1 MGVRVTRISVRDGRQ
16 EWEAAPLNLKSAKSL
31 AFPTDLEPGG
41 LHKRTATTHGAV
53 SQDASLSD
61 ENGCEAVFC
70 ATVFLAR
77 ALLGWQAM
85 RPLLRPLL
93 VVLTLAPSLLAL
105 DPNLSLGRYRMREW
119 GANAGLP
126 QRTVTDL
133 LLDTQGFLWVAT
145 QNGLARFDGH
155 DFTNFYLD
163 PQGDVRD
170 VFEDG
175 YMACLLQD
183 RRGTLWIGTR
193 SSGLVRFRDG
203 VFDRFRE
210 ADGLPADYVTS
221 LAEDAAGRLW
231 VGTPAGLVVR
241 TEAGF
246 APAPAG
252 LAEKP
257 VQHLLYDSR
266 QRLWVAGQ
274 SGLSVLVDG
283 AVNPRP
289 GDGCFQEHTIHAL
302 TQRRNGELW
311 VGTAEDGLWV
321 GFDSGEQAVMRF
333 SKLADQPAGLEVQAF
348 CEDRDGNLWLGT
360 TRHGIMQFF
369 EGTLRGFEGPKALR
383 HLRIMSMVEDQEGGL
398 WVGTRNGFFQYYT
411 GRFFSIGKDQGLIAS
426 QLWSV
431 CEAPDGVIWMGS
443 EGAGLVRWDKK
454 SFRHYTREQGMPAD
468 AVLSVWVTRANEVWA
483 GTRKGVAHL
492 RQGRLRTLTREDG
505 LAGSYTRAITED
517 SQGRI
522 WLGSKSGVTL
532 YDQGAMVLLTEE
544 NGLVANVVRAFFEDR
559 DGDMW
564 IATDHGLS
572 RYRDGRLTNYTTA
585 DGLINDSV
593 RALHQSEDG
602 ALWIGTYGGLSRY
615 RDGRFSGITHHQGL
629 FQDIIFKVLEDDY
642 GVLWMTSHDGFF
654 SAPIAELNDIL
665 DGRKERLT
673 SHIGAT
679 TKDRDLVECNG
690 GSSPCGWKAGDGTL
704 LLPSMR
710 GLLILDP
717 GYQGDPAWMPPT
729 YITRILVN
737 GRTQPRNQPLTLAS
751 GVSRLEFHFS
761 GISFRQP
768 QNVRYRV
775 MLEGYDSG
783 WDEIGDRRFQYYR
796 DLPPGTYRF
805 RLQSA
810 VEEDRWHESNDVPL
824 VTVVPAWYERTTFWV
839 AAVLLVVVLVIYG
852 HRYRMAHLKQRGRQL
867 EALVQARTEALEK
880 ANHELQATQEN
891 LVKAAHLAGMAEISA
906 DVIHNLGNGL
916 NSVNVAGALIK
927 EHCEKLPVSKLL
939 RVIGLMEGNR
949 QELADFLSHD
959 ERGRKVV
966 PFIKSNLLALD
977 RGRKRLENEVDGL
990 VEKTRAMNK
999 IIFAQQALTEN
1010 RDQYEDVGII
1020 DMVEQVLV
1028 LQEESLREHHIRL
1041 VTDFEDRPT
1050 VRVHKTKFLRAIGNL
1065 VKNAWE
1071 STMMCDPDEKEVRIH
1086 TFQPDPAW
1094 VRLEIIDNGTG
1105 IPAEDITRV
1114 FHQGY
1119 STKPHGHGFSLHYCG
1134 NVISEMKGRITVQ
1147 SQGVGKG
1154 ATFRVD
1160 LPVVG

>member
-1 MGVRVTRISVRDGRQ
+1 MT
-16 EWEAAPLNLKSAKSL
+16 
-31 AFPTDLEPGG
+31 
-41 LHKRTATTHGAV
+41 
-53 SQDASLSD
+53 
-61 ENGCEAVFC
+61 
-70 ATVFLAR
+70 
-77 ALLGWQAM
+77 ALLV
-85 RPLLRPLL
+85 L
-93 VVLTLAPSLLAL
+93 VAPALAL
-105 DPNLSLGRYRMREW
+105 DPNLSLVQYRMREW
-119 GANAGLP
+119 GANTGLP

-133 LLDTQGFLWVAT
+133 VLDNRGFLWVAT

-155 DFTNFYLD
+155 NFTNFYLD
-163 PQGDVRD
+163 DQGRVRD

-183 RRGTLWIGTR
+183 KRGTLWIGTR
-193 SSGLVRFRDG
+193 SSGLVRLRDG
-203 VFDRFRE
+203 VFDRFRVG
-210 ADGLPADYVTS
+210 DGLPANYVTS
-221 LAEDAAGRLW
+221 LAEDAEGRLW
-231 VGTPAGLVVR
+231 VGTPEGLVVR
-241 TEAGF
+241 DESGF
-246 APAPAG
+246 TPAPTA
-252 LAEKP
+252 LAELP
-257 VQHLLYDSR
+257 VHHLFYDSR

-274 SGLSVLVDG
+274 TGLSVLEKGQV
-283 AVNPRP
+283 VQRP
-289 GDGCFQEHTIHAL
+289 AAGRLQERTIHAFH
-302 TQRRNGELW
+302 QGRNGELW
-311 VGTAEDGLWV
+311 VGTAEDGVWV
-321 GFDSGEQAVMRF
+321 GREDEDTGGGIRF
-333 SKLADQPAGLEVQAF
+333 RKLANQPSGLEVHAF

-360 TRHGIMQFF
+360 TRHGIMQFYQ
-369 EGTLRGFEGPKALR
+369 GTLRDFKGPKALR
-383 HLRIMSMVEDQEGGL
+383 HLRIMSMVEDNEGGL

-411 GRFFSIGKDQGLIAS
+411 GRFFSVGTDQGLRAA

-454 SFRHYTREQGMPAD
+454 SFRHYTREQGMPGD

-483 GTRKGVAHL
+483 GTRKGVAFL
-492 RQGRLRTLTREDG
+492 RKGRLRVLTREDG

-522 WLGSKSGVTL
+522 WLGSKSGVTI
-532 YDQGAMVLLTEE
+532 YDNGAMQLLTED
-544 NGLVANVVRAFFEDR
+544 NGLAANVVRAFYEDR

-572 RYRDGRLTNYTTA
+572 RHRDGQLTNYTTA

-593 RALHQSEDG
+593 RALYQSKDG

-629 FQDIIFKVLEDDY
+629 FQDIIFKVLEDDH

-654 SAPIAELNDIL
+654 SAPLDELNDIL

-690 GSSPCGWKAGDGTL
+690 GSSPCGWKGRDGTL

-729 YITRILVN
+729 YITQILVN
-737 GRTQPRNQPLTLAS
+737 GRSRPVDQVLNLAS
-751 GVSRLEFHFS
+751 GVSRLEFHFT
-761 GISFRQP
+761 GVSFRQP
-768 QNVRYRV
+768 KNVRYRV
-775 MLEGYDSG
+775 MMEGYDSE
-783 WDEIGDRRFQYYR
+783 WEEIGDRRFQYYR

-805 RLQSA
+805 RVQSA
-810 VEEDRWHESNDVPL
+810 VEEDRWHESKNVPL
-824 VTVVPAWYERTTFWV
+824 VTVIPAWYERTAFWV
-839 AAVLLVVVLVIYG
+839 AAVLLLVLLVVYA
-852 HRYRMAHLKQRGRQL
+852 HRYRMAHLHQRGRRL

-880 ANHELQATQEN
+880 ANHELQATQEH

-927 EHCEKLPVSKLL
+927 EHCEKLPVTKLR
-939 RVIGLMEGNR
+939 RVIGLMEANQ
-949 QELADFLSHD
+949 QELADFLSQD
-959 ERGRKVV
+959 ERGRKVM
-966 PFIKSNLLALD
+966 PFLKNNLAALD
-977 RGRKRLENEVDGL
+977 RGRERLENEVDGL

-1050 VRVHKTKFLRAIGNL
+1050 VRVHKTKFLRALGNL

-1071 STMMCDPDEKEVRIH
+1071 STMMRNPDDKEVRIH